1 VTSLLRNKVILNAR
15 KSELKNNVKMTK
27 GCKIFEKVEV
37 LNATTSKPP
46 QWDGKDGDI
55 YLM

>member
-1 VTSLLRNKVILNAR
+1 
-15 KSELKNNVKMTK
+15 MTK
-27 GCKIFEKVEV
+27 GYKLFEKVEV